1 MQLGILDSVTEKT
14 PTEKPPEPAQEVV
27 YRPKKSAKI
36 QFSATILLL
45 EAFVVFFA
53 TLVLYGLRDIQSG
66 LPATAPHLSGTT
78 IWILGG
84 VLVLALI
91 IVSRLCG
98 RPGGYLAGSL
108 VQVPVILSG
117 LIVPMM
123 FLVAAIFVFMWILA
137 IKLGARVDR
146 ERAEYDAAHPETAP
160 RAH

>member
-1 MQLGILDSVTEKT
+1 MNSEEAPQ
-14 PTEKPPEPAQEVV
+14 PTEKVV

-53 TLVLYGLRDIQSG
+53 TLVLYGLRDNKAG
-66 LPATAPHLSGTT
+66 LPTTAPHLDGTT

-84 VLVLALI
+84 VLVLVLI
-91 IVSRLCG
+91 FVSRLCG

-108 VQVPVILSG
+108 VQLPVILSG

-123 FLVAAIFVFMWILA
+123 FLVAAMFAFMWVLA
-137 IKLGARVDR
+137 MRLGERVDR
-146 ERAEYDAAHPETAP
+146 ERVEYDAAHPETAP
-160 RAH
+160 QPR